1 MAKLLGVGDVT
12 VTRYE
17 TKQIQDEAHD
27 KIMRLIDENALIA
40 LEYLEINKK
49 NFKKGQR
56 YEIIKNNIKAIIYKE
71 TLDYLNAQN

>member
-1 MAKLLGVGDVT
+1 
-12 VTRYE
+12 
-17 TKQIQDEAHD
+17 
-27 KIMRLIDENALIA
+27 MRLIDENALIA

-71 TLDYLNAQN
+71 TLDYLNAQNWKRY